1 VSLRTSA
8 AYIGTRLAAGAL
20 AMLTLTLIVRG
31 LGPASYGQYTL
42 AMAAAAIVTQI
53 LFNPL
58 NGTLARFYGEADI
71 REPLLVL
78 LRRLLLG
85 IGLFLILLAAI
96 LDACGLAVMHG
107 HVLLLAAC
115 MALAQGFFDFSGQYL
130 AAAQNSRR
138 YSLMF
143 LAKAC
148 LACALAWLAM
158 HCGGGAAAVLGAMSL
173 AFLVAVLLAGTLP
186 MWFARSTADVRSQWS
201 VVRSFAG
208 PLMFT
213 SLLSYV
219 LAWGDRYLL
228 QHLVSLEE
236 LGRYSAVSDL
246 AQQTLG
252 LVFSGLCMAWYPRM
266 VMAWGQKDF
275 PGVQHLYSAY
285 ASLGLAVVL
294 PAGVG
299 CALILP
305 DVVPKLYGAAYAG
318 VSPWMLAFVALA
330 AIASAVKLYY
340 FDLPLLLGKRVW
352 RHSATIAGAAL
363 ASLGMAWLA
372 IPHYGITGAAAG
384 VLLGQGCGILLSIAC
399 ARGVLR
405 PWLPFASV
413 WPPLLATVLMAVLLT
428 VWPVQSWAGIVLKV
442 TGGALVYVA
451 VLVFAD
457 FDGVRTVRLRRLL

>member
-1 VSLRTSA
+1 MSLRTSV

-20 AMLTLTLIVRG
+20 AMLTLTLVVRG

-58 NGTLARFYGEADI
+58 NGTLARFYGETQI
-71 REPLLVL
+71 REALLML
-78 LRRLLLG
+78 LRRLLLA
-85 IGLFLILLAAI
+85 IGLGLIGLAAA
-96 LDACGLAVMHG
+96 LEVLGRSPMHG
-107 HVLLLAAC
+107 HVLLMAAC

-130 AAAQNSRR
+130 AAAQQSRR
-138 YSLMF
+138 YSALF
-143 LAKAC
+143 LGKAA
-148 LACALAWLAM
+148 LACALAWLAIR
-158 HCGGGAAAVLGAMSL
+158 CGGDAVDVLGALSL
-173 AFLVAVLLAGTLP
+173 AFLLSVLGTGTLGL
-186 MWFARSTADVRSQWS
+186 WFSRATAAVGAQWPLVRA
-201 VVRSFAG
+201 FAG

-228 QHLVSLEE
+228 QHLVSLDE

-252 LVFSGLCMAWYPRM
+252 LIFSGLCMAWYPRM
-266 VMAWGQKDF
+266 VMAWGEKDF
-275 PGVQHLYSAY
+275 AAAQDLYTRY
-285 ASLGLAVVL
+285 AAFGFALVL

-299 CALILP
+299 CACVLP
-305 DVVPKLYGAAYAG
+305 DIVPRLYGVAYSG
-318 VSPWMLAFVALA
+318 VSSWMLGFVALA

-352 RHSATIAGAAL
+352 RHSVTIGGAAM
-363 ASLGMAWLA
+363 ASLSLAWLA

-384 VLLGQGCGILLSIAC
+384 VLLGQGCGIVLSLIC

-405 PWLPFASV
+405 QLLPWSRC
-413 WPPLLATVLMAVLLT
+413 WPPLLAALLM
-428 VWPVQSWAGIVLKV
+428 
-442 TGGALVYVA
+442 GGALAVWTVSGWSGIVA
-451 VLVFAD
+451 KVSGGALIYVLVLVLAD
-457 FDGVRTVRLRRLL
+457 FDGVRTQRLRRLL

>member
-1 VSLRTSA
+1 MSLRTSI

-20 AMLTLTLIVRG
+20 AMLTLTLVVRG

-42 AMAAAAIVTQI
+42 AMAAAALVTQI

-71 REPLLVL
+71 REALLTL

-85 IGLFLILLAAI
+85 IGVGLIGLAAV
-96 LDACGLAVMHG
+96 LEALGQSPLQG
-107 HVLLLAAC
+107 HVLLMAAC

-130 AAAQNSRR
+130 AAAQQSRR
-138 YSLMF
+138 YSALF
-143 LAKAC
+143 LGKAV

-158 HCGGGAAAVLGAMSL
+158 HFGGNAVHVLAALAL
-173 AFLVAVLLAGTLP
+173 AFLLSVLGVGTLGL
-186 MWFARSTADVRSQWS
+186 WFRRTAGAVAGQWPLVRA
-201 VVRSFAG
+201 FAG

-228 QHLVSLEE
+228 QHMVSLEE

-252 LVFSGLCMAWYPRM
+252 LIFSGLCMAWYPRM
-266 VMAWGQKDF
+266 VLAWGEKNFAAAQD
-275 PGVQHLYSAY
+275 LYARY
-285 ASLGLAVVL
+285 AALGFAVVL

-299 CALILP
+299 CAGVLP
-305 DVVPKLYGAAYAG
+305 DVVPRLYGVAYAG
-318 VSPWMLAFVALA
+318 VSAWMLAFVALA

-352 RHSATIAGAAL
+352 RHSVTIGGAAV
-363 ASLGMAWLA
+363 ASLGFAALA
-372 IPHYGITGAAAG
+372 IPHFGITGAAAG
-384 VLLGQGCGILLSIAC
+384 VLLGQGCGILLSLAC

-405 PWLPFASV
+405 QILPWYRC
-413 WPPLLATVLMAVLLT
+413 WPPLLAACLMGAALAG
-428 VWPVQSWAGIVLKV
+428 WPAASWAGIVFKV
-442 TGGALVYVA
+442 SGGALIYA
-451 VLVFAD
+451 LVLVLAD
-457 FDGVRTVRLRRLL
+457 FDGVRTQHLSRLL